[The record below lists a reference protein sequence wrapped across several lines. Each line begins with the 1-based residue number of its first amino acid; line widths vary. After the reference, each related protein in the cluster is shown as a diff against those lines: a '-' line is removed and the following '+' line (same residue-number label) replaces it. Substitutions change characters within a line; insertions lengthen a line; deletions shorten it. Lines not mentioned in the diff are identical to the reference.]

1 MESVVDFSESV
12 DVPSDSE
19 VEGEHQIITAEL
31 LHSYLYGRWRQWS
44 GQPPP
49 QHVQKKLEAEL
60 PEGLLTRTPVQL
72 KLGVSTI
79 PILHNGVFA
88 AEWITKGTEMGPYPG
103 VIRSKG
109 DLWITSDTDKVW
121 EIFDCSNGEVE
132 EYVDSRTH
140 VMCSWMTHVKCA
152 RNEQE
157 QNLETFQVETS
168 VYYRAMKDIA
178 PEEELLVWYNSAIPQ
193 YMGIPVK
200 LFSDDNKIEHSED
213 GRRKRFCPS
222 SGSKVRC
229 VVCRR
234 GFNSRSNLRSHMR
247 IHTLERP
254 FVCKYCQK
262 SFSQSSTLKNHVR
275 LHTGERPYK
284 CHVCHSAYSQL
295 AGLRAHQKSSRHRPL
310 VSERN
315 GSSK

>member
-1 MESVVDFSESV
+1 
-12 DVPSDSE
+12 
-19 VEGEHQIITAEL
+19 
-31 LHSYLYGRWRQWS
+31 
-44 GQPPP
+44 
-49 QHVQKKLEAEL
+49 
-60 PEGLLTRTPVQL
+60 
-72 KLGVSTI
+72 
-79 PILHNGVFA
+79 
-88 AEWITKGTEMGPYPG
+88 MGPYPG
-103 VIRSKG
+103 IVRPKEH
-109 DLWITSDTDKVW
+109 LMITSDTDKVW
-121 EIFDCSNGEVE
+121 EVFDCSTGEVE

-157 QNLETFQVETS
+157 QNLETFQIETS
-168 VYYRAMKDIA
+168 IYYRAMKDIA

-193 YMGIPVK
+193 YMGVPVK
-200 LFSDDNKIEHSED
+200 LFSDYDGGKNEHSED
-213 GRRKRFCPS
+213 GRRKRLCPS

-254 FVCKYCQK
+254 FVCKYCEK

-315 GSSK
+315 GSSKTLMMINLCREDNNNLKLVLRGSLSIF